1 MSVHELPTALAASA
15 HQNCKD
21 HVPRVLKLPNF
32 VTPEGENC
40 SESYQK
46 PSSRLTSSDSTDKVP
61 VGQRTLFR

>member
-40 SESYQK
+40 SEYQK